1 MDVHQELAPLFNL
14 MPLVLPAMFRQRW
27 GRLIGI
33 ALHPTRLPPAYSYNV
48 GKAARAQ
55 ALMLAE
61 DQAWLQGV
69 TVNVVAPSAVPAIR
83 SLEEAIEQCG
93 HGPAWGNRTTATPQD
108 AAESVAFLCSEEA
121 RFVTGCTI
129 PFRLQ

>member
-14 MPLVLPAMFRQRW
+14 MPLVLPAMFGQRW

-108 AAESVAFLCSEEA
+108 VAESVAFLCSEEA